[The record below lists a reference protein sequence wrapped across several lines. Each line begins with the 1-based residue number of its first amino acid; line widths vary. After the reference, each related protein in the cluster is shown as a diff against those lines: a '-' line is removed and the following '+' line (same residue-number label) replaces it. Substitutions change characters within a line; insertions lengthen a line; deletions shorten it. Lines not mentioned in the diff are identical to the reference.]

1 MSEQWNFANVWEEV
15 ARRFPHRI
23 ALIHG
28 EREVSWRD
36 FERHAEGLAATLLA
50 SGLGH
55 QAKVAQYQ
63 RNTPEYLETMFG
75 AFKASFVPLN
85 TNYRYGDAELV
96 YLWTDSDTEA
106 VVFDAEFTDTVARV
120 RTQLPRI
127 RLWIRVGASAE
138 CPDWAI
144 PYDAAVAHERAP
156 FDLRSGRSGDD
167 LDLLYTGGTTG
178 KPKGVMWRQDDL
190 FQALER
196 QQGAASPTPCDV
208 ESFVDAFGQRPIPV
222 LPAAPLMHGTACWFA
237 LPILSRGGSVVT
249 LTSRSLDAVE
259 LLDTLQRRRV
269 KGLCIAG
276 NAFAKPLL
284 DELHRSPD
292 RWDLSDLRVI
302 TSSGAILSEANKRS
316 LLSFATGAMIVD
328 SLGSSE
334 SGAIARSTSS
344 SGSSASKASFT
355 LSPNARVIDDLGRD
369 VVPGSGESGRLALSG
384 FIPTG
389 YYGDPEKT
397 AAAFV
402 TIGGRRFVIPGDLAV
417 VSLDGTVTLLG
428 RGSSCI
434 NTAGEKVYPEEVEE
448 TLKTLPGVV
457 DAGVFGMPDDSF
469 GEAVTAVV
477 LLENGVELDERAL
490 IAGVKQHLAGYKA
503 PRRVIATTSFP
514 RGPNG
519 KLEFVAL
526 RAIAAAA
533 EPLASNDRSR

>member
-1 MSEQWNFANVWEEV
+1 MTEQWNFANVWEEV

-36 FERHAEGLAATLLA
+36 FERQAEGLAATLLA

-106 VVFDAEFTDTVARV
+106 VVFDAEFTETVARV
-120 RTQLPRI
+120 RPQLPRV
-127 RLWIRVGASAE
+127 RRWIRVGASAE
-138 CPDWAI
+138 CPDWAV

-196 QQGAASPTPCDV
+196 QQGATSPTPCDV

-249 LTSRSLDAVE
+249 PLTSRSLDAGRTAGHSAATSGQGVVHRG
-259 LLDTLQRRRV
+259 QRVRQA
-269 KGLCIAG
+269 IA
-276 NAFAKPLL
+276 L
-284 DELHRSPD
+284 DELHCSPD

-302 TSSGAILSEANKRS
+302 TSLSGAILSEANKRPCC
-316 LLSFATGAMIVD
+316 
-328 SLGSSE
+328 
-334 SGAIARSTSS
+334 RS
-344 SGSSASKASFT
+344 
-355 LSPNARVIDDLGRD
+355 PPGR
-369 VVPGSGESGRLALSG
+369 
-384 FIPTG
+384 
-389 YYGDPEKT
+389 
-397 AAAFV
+397 
-402 TIGGRRFVIPGDLAV
+402 
-417 VSLDGTVTLLG
+417 
-428 RGSSCI
+428 
-434 NTAGEKVYPEEVEE
+434 
-448 TLKTLPGVV
+448 
-457 DAGVFGMPDDSF
+457 
-469 GEAVTAVV
+469 
-477 LLENGVELDERAL
+477 
-490 IAGVKQHLAGYKA
+490 
-503 PRRVIATTSFP
+503 
-514 RGPNG
+514 
-519 KLEFVAL
+519 
-526 RAIAAAA
+526 
-533 EPLASNDRSR
+533 